1 MNDSGIQHTHEEL
14 SEQIG
19 ALQRQSFILH
29 LALMVVS
36 GTLVFFL
43 CYQAH
48 VVRSNLDNFRLQT
61 QQMIKNYA
69 SLNHASIDT
78 FANQINAYA
87 MTHPDFQPVVKKYG
101 WTPAAA
107 TNSAPAK

>member
-1 MNDSGIQHTHEEL
+1 MNDSEVQHTHAEL

-48 VVRSNLDNFRLQT
+48 VASSTLENFRQQT

-69 SLNHASIDT
+69 GLNHDSIDT
-78 FANQINAYA
+78 FASQITAYA
-87 MTHPDFQPVVKKYG
+87 VTHPDFQPVLKKYG
-101 WTPAAA
+101 WTPPAA
-107 TNSAPAK
+107 SPKK